1 MSGEK
6 RMQAAEMQIKT
17 ENSVEAASTIL
28 RTLRH
33 AVPVLLALLIALLA
47 AAPVLADETDEAI
60 TDTETVS
67 AEPTEDLRDDYTAVA
82 AQLEAVAA
90 QLEAVARA
98 EGRDMADKMLST
110 ALHSL
115 TGTSVD
121 TDDAESA
128 VSAAAAPEAAEPKAV
143 VVNASVQ
150 AGAKWSA
157 KGILPFLAVVLL
169 AFLGLSLAVRPMRRR
184 RVHSACAYRPMRDRT
199 LNDTAFQSRAH
210 STL

>member
-1 MSGEK
+1 MPCRCSW
-6 RMQAAEMQIKT
+6 
-17 ENSVEAASTIL
+17 
-28 RTLRH
+28 
-33 AVPVLLALLIALLA
+33 LA

-67 AEPTEDLRDDYTAVA
+67 AEPTEDLRDDYT
-82 AQLEAVAA
+82 AVAA

-128 VSAAAAPEAAEPKAV
+128 VSAAAAPEA

-169 AFLGLSLAVRPMRRR
+169 ALLGLFLAVRPMRRR
-184 RVHSACAYRPMRDRT
+184 RVHSARAYRPMRDRT

>member
-1 MSGEK
+1 
-6 RMQAAEMQIKT
+6 MQAAEMQIKT
-17 ENSVEAASTIL
+17 ENSVEAASAIL

-47 AAPVLADETDEAI
+47 AAPVLADETDETI

-67 AEPTEDLRDDYTAVA
+67 AEPTEDLWDDYT
-82 AQLEAVAA
+82 AVAA

-115 TGTSVD
+115 TGTSVA
-121 TDDAESA
+121 DDAESA

-184 RVHSACAYRPMRDRT
+184 RVHSARAYRPMRDRT

-210 STL
+210 SAL

>member
-1 MSGEK
+1 
-6 RMQAAEMQIKT
+6 MQIKT
-17 ENSVEAASTIL
+17 ENSVETASVIL

-67 AEPTEDLRDDYTAVA
+67 AEPTEDPKDDYT
-82 AQLEAVAA
+82 AVAA

-115 TGTSVD
+115 TGTSVY

-128 VSAAAAPEAAEPKAV
+128 VSAVPEVAEPKAV
-143 VVNASVQ
+143 VVNASAQ

-169 AFLGLSLAVRPMRRR
+169 ALLGLSLAVRPMRCR
-184 RVHSACAYRPMRDRT
+184 RVHSARAYRPMRDRT

>member
-1 MSGEK
+1 
-6 RMQAAEMQIKT
+6 MQAAEMQIKT
-17 ENSVEAASTIL
+17 ENSVEAASAIL

-47 AAPVLADETDEAI
+47 AAPVLADET
-60 TDTETVS
+60 
-67 AEPTEDLRDDYTAVA
+67 EPTEDLRDDYT
-82 AQLEAVAA
+82 AVAA

-121 TDDAESA
+121 TDDVESA
-128 VSAAAAPEAAEPKAV
+128 ASAAAPEAAEPKAV
-143 VVNASVQ
+143 VVNASAQ
-150 AGAKWSA
+150 AGTKWSA

-169 AFLGLSLAVRPMRRR
+169 ALLGLSFAVRPMRRR
-184 RVHSACAYRPMRDRT
+184 RVHSARAYCPMRDRT
-199 LNDTAFQSRAH
+199 LNDTAFQGRAH

>member
-1 MSGEK
+1 
-6 RMQAAEMQIKT
+6 MQVKT
-17 ENSVEAASTIL
+17 ENSVETASAIL

-67 AEPTEDLRDDYTAVA
+67 AEPAEDLRDDYT
-82 AQLEAVAA
+82 AVAA

-115 TGTSVD
+115 TGTLVD

-128 VSAAAAPEAAEPKAV
+128 VSAAAAPEAAEPKA

-184 RVHSACAYRPMRDRT
+184 RVHSARAYRPMRDRT

-210 STL
+210 SAL

>member
-1 MSGEK
+1 
-6 RMQAAEMQIKT
+6 MQIKT
-17 ENSVEAASTIL
+17 ENSVEAASAIL

-82 AQLEAVAA
+82 AQLEAVA
-90 QLEAVARA
+90 RA

-128 VSAAAAPEAAEPKAV
+128 ISAAASGAAPKAV

-184 RVHSACAYRPMRDRT
+184 RVHSARAYRPMRDRT
-199 LNDTAFQSRAH
+199 LNDTAFQGRAH
-210 STL
+210 SAL

>member
-1 MSGEK
+1 
-6 RMQAAEMQIKT
+6 MQIKT

-67 AEPTEDLRDDYTAVA
+67 AEPTEDDYT
-82 AQLEAVAA
+82 AVAA

>member
-1 MSGEK
+1 
-6 RMQAAEMQIKT
+6 MQIKT
-17 ENSVEAASTIL
+17 ENSVEAASAIL

-82 AQLEAVAA
+82 AQLEAVA
-90 QLEAVARA
+90 RA

-128 VSAAAAPEAAEPKAV
+128 ASAAPEAAEPKAV
-143 VVNASVQ
+143 VVNASAQ

-169 AFLGLSLAVRPMRRR
+169 ALLGLSLAVCPMRRR
-184 RVHSACAYRPMRDRT
+184 RVHSARAYRPMRDRT

-210 STL
+210 SAL

>member
-1 MSGEK
+1 
-6 RMQAAEMQIKT
+6 MQIKT
-17 ENSVEAASTIL
+17 ENSVEAASAIL

-82 AQLEAVAA
+82 AQLEAVA
-90 QLEAVARA
+90 RA

-128 VSAAAAPEAAEPKAV
+128 ASAAPEAAEPKAV
-143 VVNASVQ
+143 VVNASAQ

-169 AFLGLSLAVRPMRRR
+169 ALLGLSLAVCPMRRR
-184 RVHSACAYRPMRDRT
+184 RVHSARAYRPMRDRT

>member
-1 MSGEK
+1 
-6 RMQAAEMQIKT
+6 MQIKT
-17 ENSVEAASTIL
+17 ENSVEAASAIL

-67 AEPTEDLRDDYTAVA
+67 AEPMEDLRDDYT
-82 AQLEAVAA
+82 AVAA

-115 TGTSVD
+115 TGTSVA
-121 TDDAESA
+121 DDAESA
-128 VSAAAAPEAAEPKAV
+128 ISAAAAPEAAEPKAV

-184 RVHSACAYRPMRDRT
+184 RVHSARAYRPMRDRT

-210 STL
+210 SAL

>member
-6 RMQAAEMQIKT
+6 RMQAAEMQMKT
-17 ENSVEAASTIL
+17 ENSVEAASAIL

-82 AQLEAVAA
+82 AQLEAVA
-90 QLEAVARA
+90 RA

-128 VSAAAAPEAAEPKAV
+128 VSAAAAPRPQ
-143 VVNASVQ
+143 SRR
-150 AGAKWSA
+150 
-157 KGILPFLAVVLL
+157 
-169 AFLGLSLAVRPMRRR
+169 LSSSTPPRR
-184 RVHSACAYRPMRDRT
+184 RVPSGLQR
-199 LNDTAFQSRAH
+199 AFCRFWPLCCWH
-210 STL
+210 F

>member
-1 MSGEK
+1 
-6 RMQAAEMQIKT
+6 MQMKT
-17 ENSVEAASTIL
+17 ENGVEAASAIL

-67 AEPTEDLRDDYTAVA
+67 AEPTEDPKDDYT
-82 AQLEAVAA
+82 AVAA

-98 EGRDMADKMLST
+98 EGRDMADQMLST

-128 VSAAAAPEAAEPKAV
+128 VSAAPEVAEPKAV
-143 VVNASVQ
+143 VVNASAQ

-169 AFLGLSLAVRPMRRR
+169 ALLGLSLAVRPMRRR
-184 RVHSACAYRPMRDRT
+184 RVHSARAYRPMRDRT

>member
-1 MSGEK
+1 
-6 RMQAAEMQIKT
+6 MQAAEMQMKT
-17 ENSVEAASTIL
+17 ENSVEAASVIL

-67 AEPTEDLRDDYTAVA
+67 AEPTEDPKDDYT
-82 AQLEAVAA
+82 AVAA

-110 ALHSL
+110 ALRSL
-115 TGTSVD
+115 TGISVD

-128 VSAAAAPEAAEPKAV
+128 ASAAPAAVEPKAV
-143 VVNASVQ
+143 VVNASAQ
-150 AGAKWSA
+150 AGTKWSA

-169 AFLGLSLAVRPMRRR
+169 ALLGLSLAVRPMRRR
-184 RVHSACAYRPMRDRT
+184 RVHSARAYRPMRDRT

>member
-1 MSGEK
+1 
-6 RMQAAEMQIKT
+6 MQAAEMQIKT

-82 AQLEAVAA
+82 AQLEAVA
-90 QLEAVARA
+90 RA

-128 VSAAAAPEAAEPKAV
+128 VSAAAAPRPQSRRLSSSTPPRRRAP
-143 VVNASVQ
+143 
-150 AGAKWSA
+150 KWSA

-169 AFLGLSLAVRPMRRR
+169 ALLGLSLAVRPCARR
-184 RVHSACAYRPMRDRT
+184 RVHSARAYCPMHDRT

>member
-1 MSGEK
+1 
-6 RMQAAEMQIKT
+6 MQAAEMQIKT
-17 ENSVEAASTIL
+17 ENSVEAASAIL

-67 AEPTEDLRDDYTAVA
+67 AESAEDLRDDYT
-82 AQLEAVAA
+82 AVAA

-115 TGTSVD
+115 TGTSVA
-121 TDDAESA
+121 DDDESA
-128 VSAAAAPEAAEPKAV
+128 ISAAAAPEAAEPKAV

-157 KGILPFLAVVLL
+157 KGILPFLTVVLL

-184 RVHSACAYRPMRDRT
+184 RVHSARAYRPMRDRT

-210 STL
+210 SAL

>member
-1 MSGEK
+1 
-6 RMQAAEMQIKT
+6 MQIKT

-184 RVHSACAYRPMRDRT
+184 RVHSARAYRPMRDRT

>member
-1 MSGEK
+1 MPC
-6 RMQAAEMQIKT
+6 R
-17 ENSVEAASTIL
+17 
-28 RTLRH
+28 
-33 AVPVLLALLIALLA
+33 VLLALLIALLA

-82 AQLEAVAA
+82 AQLEAVA
-90 QLEAVARA
+90 RA

-128 VSAAAAPEAAEPKAV
+128 VSAAAAPEAGRAEGCRRQRLRAGGCQV
-143 VVNASVQ
+143 VC
-150 AGAKWSA
+150 
-157 KGILPFLAVVLL
+157 KG
-169 AFLGLSLAVRPMRRR
+169 
-184 RVHSACAYRPMRDRT
+184 HSAVFGRCAVGIFRSFACRAPHAPPSC
-199 LNDTAFQSRAH
+199 AFGPCLSPYA
-210 STL
+210 

>member
-67 AEPTEDLRDDYTAVA
+67 AEPAEDLRDDYT
-82 AQLEAVAA
+82 AVAA

-128 VSAAAAPEAAEPKAV
+128 VSAAAAEPKAV

-184 RVHSACAYRPMRDRT
+184 RVHSARAYRPMRDRT

-210 STL
+210 SAL

>member
-1 MSGEK
+1 
-6 RMQAAEMQIKT
+6 MQAAEMQIKT
-17 ENSVEAASTIL
+17 ENGVEAASVIL

-67 AEPTEDLRDDYTAVA
+67 AEPTEDPKDDYT
-82 AQLEAVAA
+82 AVAA

-128 VSAAAAPEAAEPKAV
+128 VSAAPEVAEPKAV
-143 VVNASVQ
+143 VVNASAQ
-150 AGAKWSA
+150 AGTKWSA

-169 AFLGLSLAVRPMRRR
+169 ALLGLSLAVRPMRRR
-184 RVHSACAYRPMRDRT
+184 RVHSARAYRPMRDRT

>member
-1 MSGEK
+1 
-6 RMQAAEMQIKT
+6 MQIKT

-67 AEPTEDLRDDYTAVA
+67 AEPAEDLRDDYT
-82 AQLEAVAA
+82 AVAA

-128 VSAAAAPEAAEPKAV
+128 VSAAAV

-150 AGAKWSA
+150 TGAKWSA

-184 RVHSACAYRPMRDRT
+184 RVHSARAYRPMRDRT

-210 STL
+210 SAL

>member
-1 MSGEK
+1 
-6 RMQAAEMQIKT
+6 MQIKT
-17 ENSVEAASTIL
+17 ENSVEAASAIL

-82 AQLEAVAA
+82 AQLEAVA
-90 QLEAVARA
+90 RA

-115 TGTSVD
+115 TGTSVA
-121 TDDAESA
+121 DDAESA
-128 VSAAAAPEAAEPKAV
+128 IPP
-143 VVNASVQ
+143 Q
-150 AGAKWSA
+150 
-157 KGILPFLAVVLL
+157 L
-169 AFLGLSLAVRPMRRR
+169 RP
-184 RVHSACAYRPMRDRT
+184 RP
-199 LNDTAFQSRAH
+199 QSRRLSS
-210 STL
+210 STPPCRRAPSGLQRAFCRFWPLCCWHF

>member
-1 MSGEK
+1 
-6 RMQAAEMQIKT
+6 MQAAEMQIKT
-17 ENSVEAASTIL
+17 ENSVEAASAIL

-82 AQLEAVAA
+82 AQLEAVA
-90 QLEAVARA
+90 RA

-121 TDDAESA
+121 TDDVESTA
-128 VSAAAAPEAAEPKAV
+128 SAAAPEAAEPKAV
-143 VVNASVQ
+143 VV
-150 AGAKWSA
+150 KWSA

-169 AFLGLSLAVRPMRRR
+169 ALLGLSFAVRPMLRR
-184 RVHSACAYRPMRDRT
+184 RVHSARAYCPMRDRT
-199 LNDTAFQSRAH
+199 LNDTAFQGRAH

>member
-1 MSGEK
+1 
-6 RMQAAEMQIKT
+6 MQMKT
-17 ENSVEAASTIL
+17 ENSVEAASVIL

-67 AEPTEDLRDDYTAVA
+67 AEPTEDPKDDYT
-82 AQLEAVAA
+82 AVAA

-128 VSAAAAPEAAEPKAV
+128 ASAAPEAAEPKAV
-143 VVNASVQ
+143 VVNASAQ

-169 AFLGLSLAVRPMRRR
+169 ALLGLSLAVCPMRRR
-184 RVHSACAYRPMRDRT
+184 RVHSARAYRPMRDRT

>member
-1 MSGEK
+1 
-6 RMQAAEMQIKT
+6 MQAAEMQIKT
-17 ENSVEAASTIL
+17 ENSVEAASAIL

-60 TDTETVS
+60 TDTETV
-67 AEPTEDLRDDYTAVA
+67 RDDYT
-82 AQLEAVAA
+82 AVAA

-128 VSAAAAPEAAEPKAV
+128 VSSAAAPEAAEPKAV

-169 AFLGLSLAVRPMRRR
+169 APSCAFGPCLSPHA
-184 RVHSACAYRPMRDRT
+184 
-199 LNDTAFQSRAH
+199 
-210 STL
+210 

>member
-1 MSGEK
+1 
-6 RMQAAEMQIKT
+6 MQAAEMQIKT
-17 ENSVEAASTIL
+17 ENSVEAASAIL

-33 AVPVLLALLIALLA
+33 AVPLLLALLIALLA

-67 AEPTEDLRDDYTAVA
+67 AESTEDLRDDYT
-82 AQLEAVAA
+82 AVAA

-115 TGTSVD
+115 TGTSVA
-121 TDDAESA
+121 DDAESA
-128 VSAAAAPEAAEPKAV
+128 ISAAAAPEAAEPKAV

-184 RVHSACAYRPMRDRT
+184 RVHSARAYRPMRDRT

-210 STL
+210 SAL

>member
-1 MSGEK
+1 
-6 RMQAAEMQIKT
+6 MQIKT
-17 ENSVEAASTIL
+17 ENSVEAASAIL

-67 AEPTEDLRDDYTAVA
+67 AEPTEDLWDDYT
-82 AQLEAVAA
+82 AVAA

-115 TGTSVD
+115 TGTSVA
-121 TDDAESA
+121 DDAESA

-184 RVHSACAYRPMRDRT
+184 RVHSARAYRPMRDRT

>member
-1 MSGEK
+1 
-6 RMQAAEMQIKT
+6 MQIKT
-17 ENSVEAASTIL
+17 ENSVEAASAIL
-28 RTLRH
+28 CTLRH

-47 AAPVLADETDEAI
+47 AAPVLADETDEAV
-60 TDTETVS
+60 TDTKTVS
-67 AEPTEDLRDDYTAVA
+67 AEPTEDLRDDYT
-82 AQLEAVAA
+82 
-90 QLEAVARA
+90 AVARA

-169 AFLGLSLAVRPMRRR
+169 AFLGLSLAVRPMRRC
-184 RVHSACAYRPMRDRT
+184 RVHSARAYRPMRDRT

>member
-1 MSGEK
+1 
-6 RMQAAEMQIKT
+6 MQIKT
-17 ENSVEAASTIL
+17 ENSVEAASAIL

-33 AVPVLLALLIALLA
+33 AVPLLLALLIALLA

-67 AEPTEDLRDDYTAVA
+67 AESTEDLRDDYT
-82 AQLEAVAA
+82 AVAA

-115 TGTSVD
+115 TGTSVA
-121 TDDAESA
+121 DDAESA
-128 VSAAAAPEAAEPKAV
+128 ISAAAAPEAAEPKAV

-184 RVHSACAYRPMRDRT
+184 RVHSARAYRPMRDRT

-210 STL
+210 SAL